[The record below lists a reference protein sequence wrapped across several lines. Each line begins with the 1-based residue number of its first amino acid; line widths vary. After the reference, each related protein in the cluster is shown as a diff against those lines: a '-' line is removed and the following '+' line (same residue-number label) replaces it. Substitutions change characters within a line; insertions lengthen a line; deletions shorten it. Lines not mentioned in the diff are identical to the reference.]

1 MSLRLGGSQTCEN
14 PRLWLPLP
22 SGSFAP
28 SMAVLSEGQNTRNV
42 LVLSGIGHFSTH
54 FFELMF
60 PTLAVTLAAQARVPL
75 EEVLGWSFLGYL
87 LFGLGAL
94 PAGLL
99 ADRVGA
105 RRLLLIALFGLGVAA
120 LAASEAPNG
129 RVLSLCLALMGA
141 CASIYHPVGMSLISR
156 TIDARGRALGV
167 NGMFGSAAIALTPI
181 LTAWLCTWLGWQAT
195 YRVVG
200 YAMCAI
206 AVAAAFLPI
215 DERHIASHAGGTAEA
230 GAVGVLQRESL
241 VPLAVLLVA
250 AALAGISYR
259 GNTLL
264 QPAYFAAHV
273 HEIGFGAATSLV
285 YLLGIGGQYVGGR
298 LADRRDLRRLY
309 LAFHALSLP
318 ALLLMTALAGI
329 PLLGSAAVFVFFS
342 LGMQPIENS
351 LLAHLTPPRW
361 RATAYGAKFVLTFG
375 VGSLAVWLVRWAVTA
390 GGLTFALTCL
400 AAVVLLVVAAAALLV
415 RIGEPQSRGA
425 PAAEESRRRRSV
437 GAALA
442 PAGALAAIGTAPAER
457 RPSEARLP

>member
-1 MSLRLGGSQTCEN
+1 
-14 PRLWLPLP
+14 
-22 SGSFAP
+22 
-28 SMAVLSEGQNTRNV
+28 MAVLSEGQNTRNV
-42 LVLSGIGHFSTH
+42 LVLTGVGHFSTH

-60 PTLAVTLAAQARVPL
+60 PTLAVTLASQSHVPL

-99 ADRVGA
+99 ADRIGA
-105 RRLLLIALFGLGVAA
+105 RLLLLVALFGLGVGA

-129 RVLSLCLALMGA
+129 HVLSLCLALMGA
-141 CASIYHPVGMSLISR
+141 CASIYHPVGMSLISH

-167 NGMFGSAAIALTPI
+167 NGIFGSAAIALTPI
-181 LTAWLCTWLGWQAT
+181 VTATLCASLGWQAT

-215 DERHIASHAGGTAEA
+215 DETRRVGGASAAA
-230 GAVGVLQRESL
+230 AAVNAATPRRDVLL
-241 VPLAVLLVA
+241 PFAVLLVA
-250 AALAGISYR
+250 ATLAGLSYR

-285 YLLGIGGQYVGGR
+285 YLFGIGGQYVGGL
-298 LADRRDLRRLY
+298 LADRGDLRRLY

-329 PLLGSAAVFVFFS
+329 PLIASAGAFVFFS

-351 LLAHLTPPRW
+351 LFAHLTPPRW
-361 RATAYGAKFVLTFG
+361 RATAYGTKFAFTFG
-375 VGSLAVWLVRWAVTA
+375 VGSLAVWLVRWADGA
-390 GGLTFALTCL
+390 GGLSFALICL
-400 AAVVLLVVAAAALLV
+400 AAVVLLIVATAAVLL
-415 RIGEPQSRGA
+415 RIGERQASGARPAEDAHGLRTVAASRA
-425 PAAEESRRRRSV
+425 PARMLGGV
-437 GAALA
+437 
-442 PAGALAAIGTAPAER
+442 GTAADRHAAETGL
-457 RPSEARLP
+457 S